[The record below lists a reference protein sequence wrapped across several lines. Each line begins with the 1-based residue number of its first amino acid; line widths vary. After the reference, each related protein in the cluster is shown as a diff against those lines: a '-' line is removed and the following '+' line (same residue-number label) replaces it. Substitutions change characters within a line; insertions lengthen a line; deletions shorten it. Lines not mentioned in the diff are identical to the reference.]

1 MQRHVVRFEVDATQ
15 RELWDLF
22 WASQRQNL
30 DYDGVRIEIL
40 AQGDEAGNGL
50 VRHCWFRVPRY
61 LLSGGV
67 AQSWEIISD
76 VTPYESWR
84 YDAIGKP
91 LWSRATGVTTLRD
104 VGSGRTELTFDETY
118 HAFNP
123 VMRALLE
130 KRVHRFISR
139 DNDRRI
145 RNGVSLGVQA
155 IHAMRAGG

>member
-1 MQRHVVRFEVDATQ
+1 MQRHTLRFEVDATQ

-22 WASQRQNL
+22 WTSQRQNL
-30 DYDGVRIEIL
+30 DYDGVKIEIL
-40 AQGDEAGNGL
+40 SHGDDLGSGL

-76 VTPYESWR
+76 VRPYESWR

-91 LWSRATGVTTLRD
+91 LWSRATGVTTLTD
-104 VGSGRTELTFDETY
+104 LGDGRTRLTFDETY

-123 VMRALLE
+123 IMRLLLE

-145 RNGVSLGVQA
+145 RNGVELGAQA
-155 IHAMRAGG
+155 IRALRAE